1 MNHDLILALKDAYPH
16 MTTEKARALIDQI
29 GPAAAQ
35 ALLRMTTKAEKSATI
50 SYKGA
55 TMNKPIPQHMEAA
68 YDYCDLIDEIASG
81 GAVGRSWAKTFV
93 STAIAQAAKLYP
105 KAAQKTLGD
114 ALVASYKADAKPIV
128 TMKAA
133 SSNPRPLV
141 SHALSLMEGLGDKM
155 DSQAFELLMRPI
167 TQQLE
172 DAQRAMDQ
180 GTMQASHA
188 AAATGKTTKQAPK
201 MIPFEQLLVGNAA
214 GLGADAQAIGSHYA
228 ARLRGAK

>member
-1 MNHDLILALKDAYPH
+1 MTQDLILALKDAYPY
-16 MTTEKARALIDQI
+16 MTTERARALIDQI

-35 ALLRMTTKAEKSATI
+35 ALLSLTTKASTATI

-128 TMKAA
+128 TTKAPPMPA
-133 SSNPRPLV
+133 DV
-141 SHALSLMEGLGDKM
+141 IDAAIE
-155 DSQAFELLMRPI
+155 ELR
-167 TQQLE
+167 
-172 DAQRAMDQ
+172 
-180 GTMQASHA
+180 
-188 AAATGKTTKQAPK
+188 AAATQAATRQGDKPIADVIRSLARQLVPEATGSGHVTDTNKTTKQAPK
-201 MIPFEQLLVGNAA
+201 MIPLDQLLTGNAA
-214 GLGADAQAIGSHYA
+214 GLGADARAIDALYA